1 MLKHPFHEEMQELT
15 VMVGGESCQPR
26 RGWLPPH
33 WKFAGKVLQL
43 SRAGALTHPFGV
55 LSYSESSPLGSSRS
69 GPYAAFRARFSFPA
83 FHSYQFRGTD

>member
-43 SRAGALTHPFGV
+43 SRGRGSDPPFWCPV
-55 LSYSESSPLGSSRS
+55 LFRVVSSR
-69 GPYAAFRARFSFPA
+69 FVSFWSICC
-83 FHSYQFRGTD
+83 FQGTIFLSSLPFLSV